1 MHIAMIGTRGV
12 PARYGGFETAVE
24 EIGSRLAEMGH
35 DVTVYCRNPGQSQRE
50 HLGMRLVNL
59 PAVRRRSLETLSHTF
74 LSIVH
79 SMVRKPD
86 VAVMFNAGNAPFIRL
101 LRARGIP
108 FAIHMDGL
116 EWKRSKWQGN
126 GARYYRWAERAAAGS
141 GAALIADAHGIAE
154 HLHQSYGVESYY
166 IPYGATIAYPRDD
179 RLGELGLRAH
189 EFHLV
194 VARMEPENHVDL
206 IVGGYVAS
214 GSTRPLVVVGTA
226 PYGSSFTAKIDGMAA
241 RSGQV
246 MMLGAL
252 WDQELLD
259 QLYGNARSYL
269 HGHSVGGTNPSLL
282 RALGSGAPVSAFD
295 VNFNREVAGPEAQ
308 YFHDVD
314 SVAECIRV
322 DDSASTRHERGER
335 GRRAVKNLYAWDR
348 VARDYEKMLQ
358 ELMAQQA
365 DRRRRPRAWLR
376 KPWRITRRSP

>member
-1 MHIAMIGTRGV
+1 MQIAMIGTRGV

-24 EIGSRLAEMGH
+24 EIGSRLCEMGH
-35 DVTVYCRNPGQSQRE
+35 DVTVYCRNPGQQQRE

-59 PAVRRRSLETLSHTF
+59 PALRRRSLETLSHTF

-86 VAVMFNAGNAPFIRL
+86 VAVMFNAANAPFIPL

-108 FAIHMDGL
+108 FAVHMDGL
-116 EWKRSKWQGN
+116 EWKRSKWRGN
-126 GARYYRWAERAAAGS
+126 GARYYRWAEKTTAGS

-154 HLHQSYGVESYY
+154 HLQESYGVDSFY
-166 IPYGATIAYPRDD
+166 IAYGATITYARDD
-179 RLGELGLRAH
+179 RLHELGLVAD

-194 VARMEPENHVDL
+194 VARMEPENHVDM
-206 IVGGYVAS
+206 IVDGYLAS

-226 PYGSSFTAKIDGMAA
+226 PYESTFTAKIDDMTGQV
-241 RSGQV
+241 GQV

-295 VNFNREVAGPEAQ
+295 VNFNREVAGSEAF
-308 YFHDVD
+308 YFDDVA
-314 SVAECIRV
+314 SVAACIRA
-322 DDSASTRHERGER
+322 DDSDPARHARGER
-335 GRRAVKNLYAWDR
+335 GRRAVRSLYAWDR

-358 ELMAQQA
+358 ELMARHA
-365 DRRRRPRAWLR
+365 DRRRPTRAR
-376 KPWRITRRSP
+376 RRSRTR